1 MMVIQDKKKGKS
13 KELLINNINSSLLI
27 YNRTYAFQL
36 SLAYIENV
44 LVEALAY
51 SSLLR
56 FKCVSPI

>member
-1 MMVIQDKKKGKS
+1 MFRLVFQ
-13 KELLINNINSSLLI
+13 
-27 YNRTYAFQL
+27 YNKTYAFQL